1 MSISVKE
8 ISKIYGSQKALDTV
22 SFEITSGEIV
32 GFLGPNGAGKSTMM
46 KILTGYIPQ
55 TSGKAYINGIATD
68 EDDLSVKKLIGY
80 LPESNPLYYD
90 MYIKE
95 YLQYIA
101 GIYKLDNK
109 AKKTAEMI
117 ELTGLGQEQHK
128 KIGQL
133 SKGYK
138 QRVGLAQALIHD
150 PQVLILDE
158 PTTAFDP
165 NQVVEI
171 RKVIQEAGK
180 KKTVLF
186 STHIMQEVEA
196 VCSRI
201 IIIDKGKIVADDAT
215 GKILQNQ
222 GGTQVVSVE
231 FDRSPDEKKLRS
243 IQGIIRL
250 KHVKDQ
256 IWIVEAEEGKDIRSE
271 LFKFAVDNGLTVYT
285 LQKEERKLED
295 VFRYLTKK

>member
-1 MSISVKE
+1 MSILVKE
-8 ISKIYGSQKALDTV
+8 ISKIYGTQKALDQV
-22 SFEITSGEIV
+22 SFEIKSGEIV

-46 KILTGYIPQ
+46 KILTSYIPQ
-55 TSGKAYINGIATD
+55 TYGKAYINGIATD
-68 EDDLSVKKLIGY
+68 EDDLAIKRLIGY
-80 LPESNPLYYD
+80 LPESNPLYHD

-95 YLQYIA
+95 YLEYVA
-101 GIYKLDNK
+101 GIYKLDK
-109 AKKTAEMI
+109 KSAKTAQMI
-117 ELTGLGQEQHK
+117 ELTGLGPEQHK

-196 VCSRI
+196 VCSRV
-201 IIIDKGKIVADDAT
+201 IIIDKGRIVADDAT
-215 GKILQNQ
+215 EKILQSH

-231 FDRSPDEKKLRS
+231 FDRAPDENKLLS
-243 IQGIIRL
+243 IPGITRL
-250 KHVKDQ
+250 KHVREQ
-256 IWIVEAEEGKDIRSE
+256 VWIVEAEQGNDIRSL
-271 LFKFAVDNGLTVYT
+271 LFRFAVDNDLIVFT

-295 VFRYLTKK
+295 VFRDLTKK